1 MLNNF
6 SNDEIKIAVVGLGYV
21 GLPLAVLFSKKYPVI
36 GFDLNKYRIE
46 QYKKGIDITGELE
59 ENALSNSNILFTNSP
74 KELKN
79 ANFIIISVPTPIN
92 ENKLPSLINIRS
104 ATKIVANNL
113 RKDSIIVFESTVYP
127 GATEEICIPSIEKI
141 SGYTCGNE
149 FSVGYSPERISIGEK
164 DKTVANISKIV
175 SGFDEKTLNIIS
187 KIYDSVINEYIYEA
201 PSIKVAEAAKV
212 TENIQRDVN
221 IALMNE
227 LSIIFDN
234 IGINTMDVIDAAGS
248 KWNFVKYSPGLVGG
262 HCISVD
268 PYYLIYKS
276 RKLDFTPRLIQT
288 SRSVNED
295 MVDYV
300 TDKILT
306 TLTENDV
313 KIEEANILVLGT
325 TFKENCN
332 DIRNSKILDIDEKL
346 NDKGITTVLYDP
358 YADSLEFHRTYG
370 KHLTEDY
377 SGEYDAIILS
387 VAHDKFKELSYE
399 RIWELSRKKP
409 IVFDLKSVLKELSE
423 ENIVYWSL

>member
-113 RKDSIIVFESTVYP
+113 RKESIIVFESTVYP

-175 SGFDEKTLNIIS
+175 SGFDEKTLKIIS
-187 KIYDSVINEYIYEA
+187 KIYDSVINEHIYEA

>member
-113 RKDSIIVFESTVYP
+113 RKESIIVFESTVYP